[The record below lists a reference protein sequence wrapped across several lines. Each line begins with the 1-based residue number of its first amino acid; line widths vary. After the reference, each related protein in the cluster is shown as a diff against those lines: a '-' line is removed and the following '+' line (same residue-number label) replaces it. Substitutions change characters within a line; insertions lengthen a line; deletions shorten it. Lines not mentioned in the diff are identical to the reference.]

1 MNKISQVPSGPPP
14 GSNPSTSDAV
24 GATNMP
30 LNGQQ
35 QGQQEQGLTLN
46 KFNSL
51 MDKIINESMSIGLSA
66 EIENAISECT
76 RPEVREKL
84 IKILN
89 SSNLNGDKRKL
100 TRNPDNLNQRDPT
113 PIELA
118 KKYKEEVNKLVKG
131 NAVYNNRTAQQAIKP
146 KKKTRGNPFRV
157 LMGKVG
163 KLLDHGVEKNDIVRF
178 LAKLKYWNNE
188 TVERAVDIVRD
199 YNKKK
204 NRDTKKEKSIKEQK
218 NIKDKIENELEKHA
232 ETKNIIRT
240 AGLDYDAEPD
250 YSKSSTAELIMRTM
264 YLSDLLV
271 VDKNTKQGDFK
282 DPVSKKGVA
291 QKLSAIKKALTDRG
305 FDKEELEN
313 LGLGN

>member
-1 MNKISQVPSGPPP
+1 
-14 GSNPSTSDAV
+14 V

-35 QGQQEQGLTLN
+35 QGQQEQGLTLK

-66 EIENAISECT
+66 EIENAISEST

-232 ETKNIIRT
+232 ETENIIRT

>member
-1 MNKISQVPSGPPP
+1 MYKISQVPTGPPP

-24 GATNMP
+24 GATNLE
-30 LNGQQ
+30 LNGKAQ
-35 QGQQEQGLTLN
+35 QQEQGLSLE

-51 MDKIINESMSIGLSA
+51 MDKIINEPMSIGLSA
-66 EIENAISECT
+66 EIESAISEST
-76 RPEVREKL
+76 RPEVKEKL

-113 PIELA
+113 PDELA

-131 NAVYNNRTAQQAIKP
+131 NAVYNNRTAQPVP

-157 LMGKVG
+157 LMGKIG

-178 LAKLKYWNNE
+178 LAKLKYWNKE
-188 TVERAVDIVRD
+188 TIERAVDLVRD

-204 NRDTKKEKSIKEQK
+204 NRETNKEKSIKEQK
-218 NIKDKIENELEKHA
+218 NIKDKVKNELEKHA
-232 ETKNIIRT
+232 SAEKIIRT

>member
-14 GSNPSTSDAV
+14 GSTPSTSDAV

-35 QGQQEQGLTLN
+35 QGQQEQGLTLK

-66 EIENAISECT
+66 EIENAISEST

-232 ETKNIIRT
+232 ETENIIRT

>member
-35 QGQQEQGLTLN
+35 QGQQEQGLTLK

-66 EIENAISECT
+66 EIENAISEST

-204 NRDTKKEKSIKEQK
+204 NRDTKKEKSIKEHK

-232 ETKNIIRT
+232 ETENIIRT
-240 AGLDYDAEPD
+240 AGLDYDTEPD

>member
-1 MNKISQVPSGPPP
+1 MYKISQVPTGPPP
-14 GSNPSTSDAV
+14 GSNPSTSDEV
-24 GATNMP
+24 GATNLE
-30 LNGQQ
+30 LNGKAQ
-35 QGQQEQGLTLN
+35 QQEQGLSLE

-51 MDKIINESMSIGLSA
+51 MDKIINEKMSIGLSA
-66 EIENAISECT
+66 EIENAISEST

-113 PIELA
+113 PDELA

-131 NAVYNNRTAQQAIKP
+131 NAVYNNRTAQPVP

-157 LMGKVG
+157 LMGKIG

-178 LAKLKYWNNE
+178 LAKLKYWNKE
-188 TVERAVDIVRD
+188 TIERAVDLVRD

-218 NIKDKIENELEKHA
+218 NIKDKVKNELDKHA
-232 ETKNIIRT
+232 STENIIRT

>member
-35 QGQQEQGLTLN
+35 QGQQEQGLTLK

-66 EIENAISECT
+66 EIENAISEST

-232 ETKNIIRT
+232 ETENIIRT

>member
-35 QGQQEQGLTLN
+35 QGQQEQGLTLK

-100 TRNPDNLNQRDPT
+100 TRNPDNMNQRDPT

-118 KKYKEEVNKLVKG
+118 KKYKIEVNKLVKG

-232 ETKNIIRT
+232 ETENIIRT

-250 YSKSSTAELIMRTM
+250 YSKSSTTELIMRTM

-271 VDKNTKQGDFK
+271 VNKNTKQGDFK

>member
-1 MNKISQVPSGPPP
+1 MYKISQVPTGPPP

-24 GATNMP
+24 GATNLE
-30 LNGQQ
+30 LNGKAQ
-35 QGQQEQGLTLN
+35 QQEQGLSLE

-51 MDKIINESMSIGLSA
+51 MDKIINEPMSIGLSA
-66 EIENAISECT
+66 EIESAISEST
-76 RPEVREKL
+76 RPEVKEKL

-113 PIELA
+113 PDELA

-131 NAVYNNRTAQQAIKP
+131 NAVYNNRTAQPVP

-157 LMGKVG
+157 LMGKIG

-178 LAKLKYWNNE
+178 LAKLKYWNKE
-188 TVERAVDIVRD
+188 TIERAVDLVRD

-204 NRDTKKEKSIKEQK
+204 NRETNKEKSIKEQK
-218 NIKDKIENELEKHA
+218 NIKDKVKNELEKHA
-232 ETKNIIRT
+232 SAENIIRT

-282 DPVSKKGVA
+282 DPISKKGVA

>member
-1 MNKISQVPSGPPP
+1 MNKISQVPTGPPP
-14 GSNPSTSDAV
+14 GSNPNTSDAV

-35 QGQQEQGLTLN
+35 QGQQEQGLTLE

-89 SSNLNGDKRKL
+89 SSHLNGDKRKL
-100 TRNPDNLNQRDPT
+100 TRNPDNLNQKDPT

-118 KKYKEEVNKLVKG
+118 QKYKIEVNKLVKG

-146 KKKTRGNPFRV
+146 NKKTRGNPFRV

-178 LAKLKYWNNE
+178 LAKLKYWNKE

-204 NRDTKKEKSIKEQK
+204 NRDTKKENSIKEQK
-218 NIKDKIENELEKHA
+218 NIKEKIENELEKHA
-232 ETKNIIRT
+232 DTENIIRT

>member
-1 MNKISQVPSGPPP
+1 
-14 GSNPSTSDAV
+14 
-24 GATNMP
+24 
-30 LNGQQ
+30 
-35 QGQQEQGLTLN
+35 
-46 KFNSL
+46 
-51 MDKIINESMSIGLSA
+51 MSIGLSA
-66 EIENAISECT
+66 EIENAISEST

-232 ETKNIIRT
+232 ETENIIRT

>member
-35 QGQQEQGLTLN
+35 QGQQEQGLTLK

-66 EIENAISECT
+66 EIENAISEST

-218 NIKDKIENELEKHA
+218 NVKDKIENELEKHA
-232 ETKNIIRT
+232 ETENIIRT

>member
-35 QGQQEQGLTLN
+35 QGQQEQGLTLK

-66 EIENAISECT
+66 EIENAISEST
-76 RPEVREKL
+76 RPEVKEKL

-232 ETKNIIRT
+232 ETENIIRT

>member
-35 QGQQEQGLTLN
+35 QGQQEQGLTLK

-66 EIENAISECT
+66 EIENAISEST

-218 NIKDKIENELEKHA
+218 NVKDKIENELEKHA